1 MLPAENL
8 DNKIKEFWPK
18 NGPSIEEVEKY
29 VKKYS
34 KEKIVIKCGGRVL
47 LDPALLNGL
56 IEDVAILKK
65 LGLTP
70 LLVHGGGLGIKKK
83 SEELNIKNKFIMG
96 LRVTDNKMIKI
107 VFAKS
112 AAFVGV
118 PIWSATTF
126 NLSLVSAKRSM
137 VLTKLSPN
145 FE

>member
-65 LGLTP
+65 LGLNP
-70 LLVHGGGLGIKKK
+70 LLVHGGGLGIKIK

-107 VFAKS
+107 VEEVMIKFNKEIVRALDKKS
-112 AAFVGV
+112 
-118 PIWSATTF
+118 
-126 NLSLVSAKRSM
+126 
-137 VLTKLSPN
+137 
-145 FE
+145 